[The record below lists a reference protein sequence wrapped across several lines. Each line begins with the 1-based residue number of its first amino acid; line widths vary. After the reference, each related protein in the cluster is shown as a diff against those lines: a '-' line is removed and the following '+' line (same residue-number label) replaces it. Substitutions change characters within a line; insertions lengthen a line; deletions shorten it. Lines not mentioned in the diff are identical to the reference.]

1 MDVAKRI
8 KELRKQKGI
17 SAETIA
23 ERLGTNPTTIYRY
36 EKGDIEK
43 MPISVLEPI
52 AEVLGCTPAYLMGWE
67 DEKKND
73 NKEGTMKIKEINGL
87 QAIVVE
93 DISASMMPMPK
104 VDPEAIAKQTKLLSS
119 FNKLN
124 NENKDKVI
132 SYAEFTYSQQ
142 KDTVVKHAKPYVNKK
157 KIKSGLGEITDQLG
171 DRVDAV
177 TITAKDFGEGLK
189 AFLNTPLGPTSSE
202 KVISKKEIG

>member
-1 MDVAKRI
+1 
-8 KELRKQKGI
+8 
-17 SAETIA
+17 
-23 ERLGTNPTTIYRY
+23 
-36 EKGDIEK
+36 
-43 MPISVLEPI
+43 
-52 AEVLGCTPAYLMGWE
+52 LMGWE
-67 DEKKND
+67 DEKQND

-171 DRVDAV
+171 DRADAV
-177 TITAKDFGEGLK
+177 TITSKDFGEGLK
-189 AFLNTPLGPTSSE
+189 AFLNTPLGPKS
-202 KVISKKEIG
+202 SKKVVLKKKSTNDMTG